1 MRLVLQDLM
10 ENRVNGINSGE
21 NIFVKV
27 FNLSFKKL
35 CQKREFYI
43 SGYWNFSHKS
53 VDITMIKW

>member
-10 ENRVNGINSGE
+10 ENGVNGINSGE

-35 CQKREFYI
+35 CQKREFLVNEILAI
-43 SGYWNFSHKS
+43 SRLISLW
-53 VDITMIKW
+53 